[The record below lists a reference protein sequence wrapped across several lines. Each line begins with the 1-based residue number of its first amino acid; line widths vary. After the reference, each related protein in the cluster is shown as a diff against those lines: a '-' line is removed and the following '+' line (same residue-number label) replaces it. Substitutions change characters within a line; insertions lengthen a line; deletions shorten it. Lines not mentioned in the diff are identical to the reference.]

1 MSKATPARRAALS
14 VLERA
19 EKRGAYVRELL
30 DASDAVRALDA
41 RDASFAVRLALG
53 TTAAAGTLDEL
64 LDRFVAKPRSVAPSV
79 RLALRMAAFEIIYL
93 NTPSAAAVSQGVELV
108 RSRARSAAGLANAV
122 LRKVAAH
129 ADAYLRADDAPENDR
144 ELVASARRAGLPVWL
159 ARRMRAG
166 FEAAGAGAEEKFA
179 QTCDAALEPAPVYVH
194 ASGALGP
201 DAFERRAAGEGLALA
216 GPPAPLAGAYALV
229 SPRALAGS
237 RLAREQALAVS
248 DFAAQVVAAAAAR
261 PGTVLELGSGRGTKT
276 YVIEA
281 LLRQLGRGA
290 TRAGGLRHVAVDLY
304 EGKARLNRERLER
317 AGLAA
322 GVACVA
328 ADAADLLGEAGRTV
342 LLGSDTLAGRCA
354 RGFDTVLLDAPCSG
368 TGTMRRHPEIPWR
381 LAPADVDPA
390 QPNSLPA
397 LQRALLGEAA
407 RCVAFGGTLIYATC
421 SVLREENE
429 DVLGEFLASRE
440 GARFSVVPFADALS
454 QAGADDALAAWARA
468 RQTPQGFLRTY
479 PAPGSCDGHFA
490 AALVKRA

>member
-53 TTAAAGTLDEL
+53 TTAAAGALDEL

-201 DAFERRAAGEGLALA
+201 DAWRALRLLARLHRSPAPMRWSRRGRLPDLALRA
-216 GPPAPLAGAYALV
+216 SKLWPFPTLRLRWL
-229 SPRALAGS
+229 PR
-237 RLAREQALAVS
+237 
-248 DFAAQVVAAAAAR
+248 R
-261 PGTVLELGSGRGTKT
+261 PR
-276 YVIEA
+276 
-281 LLRQLGRGA
+281 
-290 TRAGGLRHVAVDLY
+290 
-304 EGKARLNRERLER
+304 
-317 AGLAA
+317 
-322 GVACVA
+322 
-328 ADAADLLGEAGRTV
+328 
-342 LLGSDTLAGRCA
+342 
-354 RGFDTVLLDAPCSG
+354 
-368 TGTMRRHPEIPWR
+368 
-381 LAPADVDPA
+381 
-390 QPNSLPA
+390 
-397 LQRALLGEAA
+397 
-407 RCVAFGGTLIYATC
+407 
-421 SVLREENE
+421 
-429 DVLGEFLASRE
+429 
-440 GARFSVVPFADALS
+440 
-454 QAGADDALAAWARA
+454 AWAR
-468 RQTPQGFLRTY
+468 FLSWGRVAAPRRT
-479 PAPGSCDGHFA
+479 
-490 AALVKRA
+490 

>member
-64 LDRFVAKPRSVAPSV
+64 LDRFVAKPRSVAPSI
-79 RLALRMAAFEIIYL
+79 RLALRMAAFEILYL

-129 ADAYLRADDAPENDR
+129 ADAYLRADDASGPDR
-144 ELVASARRAGLPVWL
+144 ELVAAARRAGLPVWL
-159 ARRMRAG
+159 ARRLRSG
-166 FEAAGAGAEEKFA
+166 LEAVGADAEDAFSQMCA
-179 QTCDAALEPAPVYVH
+179 AALEPAPVYVH

-216 GPPAPLAGAYALV
+216 APPAPLAGAYALA
-229 SPRALAGS
+229 SPRALAAS

-261 PGTVLELGSGRGTKT
+261 PGALLELGAGRGTKT
-276 YVIEA
+276 YVIES
-281 LLRQLGRGA
+281 LLLQLGDGA
-290 TRAGGLRHVAVDLY
+290 PCADGLRHVAVDLY
-304 EGKARLNRERLER
+304 KGKARLNRERLER
-317 AGLAA
+317 AGLSA
-322 GVACVA
+322 GVACMA
-328 ADAADLLGEAGRTV
+328 ADAADLLGEAGRAV
-342 LLGSDTLAGRCA
+342 PLGGDTLAECCA

-381 LAPADVDPA
+381 LEPADVDPA

-407 RCVAFGGTLIYATC
+407 RCVAPGGTLIYATC

-429 DVLGEFLASRE
+429 GVLEEFLASSC
-440 GARFSVVPFADALS
+440 GACFDVLPYADALA

-468 RQTPQGFLRTY
+468 RQTPSGFLRTH

-490 AALVKRA
+490 AALVKHG

>member
-41 RDASFAVRLALG
+41 RDASFAMRLALG
-53 TTAAAGTLDEL
+53 ATASSGTIDEL

-79 RLALRMAAFEIIYL
+79 RLALRMAAFEILYL
-93 NTPSAAAVSQGVELV
+93 NTPPAAAVSQGVELV

-166 FEAAGAGAEEKFA
+166 FEAAGAGAEETFA

-194 ASGALGP
+194 ASGALWP
-201 DAFERRAAGEGLALA
+201 DAFERRAAGEGLALE
-216 GPPAPLAGAYALV
+216 GPPALLAGAYTLAA
-229 SPRALAGS
+229 PRVLAGS
-237 RLAREQALAVS
+237 CLAREQALAVS

-261 PGTVLELGSGRGTKT
+261 PGSLLELGAGRGTKT
-276 YVIEA
+276 YVIES
-281 LLRQLGRGA
+281 LLRQFGCDAPVGDA
-290 TRAGGLRHVAVDLY
+290 PRHVAVDLY
-304 EGKARLNRERLER
+304 EGKARLNSERLER

-328 ADAADLLGEAGRTV
+328 ADAADLLGASGRAV
-342 LLGSDTLAGRCA
+342 FVGHDTLAARCA
-354 RGFDTVLLDAPCSG
+354 CGFDTVLLDAPCSG

-381 LAPADVDPA
+381 LTPADVDPA
-390 QPNSLPA
+390 CPNSLPA
-397 LQRALLGEAA
+397 LQRALLSEAA
-407 RCVAFGGTLIYATC
+407 RCVAPGGTLVYATC
-421 SVLREENE
+421 SVLPEENE
-429 DVLGEFLASRE
+429 AVVEEFLASRT
-440 GARFSVVPFADALS
+440 GACFDAVPFADALARS
-454 QAGADDALAAWARA
+454 GAGDALAAWVRSH
-468 RQTPQGFLRTY
+468 QTPAGFLRTH
-479 PAPGSCDGHFA
+479 PALGSCDGHFA
-490 AALVKRA
+490 AALVKRG